1 MGLAQVDAGR
11 VRSRLKPVTE
21 LKFPGSSGR
30 DDSHWKVC
38 ASNFSPKPCY
48 EWYAELVERLASGLG
63 KGEHLP
69 LYRVSDGEFRF
80 VLGPVTQRRLPWQLA
95 APQVAARFRERM
107 HGTVRGHR
115 SGATYYGYE
124 ECSAEEWAA
133 LREKYPEQL
142 RRVAEEGVLAIL
154 LHETK
159 TVEQYVAESLD
170 WFDEHRLPVTP
181 SNNNHVYSLYA
192 LLHGP
197 DRHRLLRGR
206 QVLVVTSL
214 NPVNISGIAA
224 GLRRKGVARV
234 QFLGMSQSKALMA
247 VLDLRAVKRLVDLVL
262 IGAGIGSVNV
272 LDQVRPLGAVA
283 MDVGFRLSTLAN
295 PELRFER
302 GYCVPDDECEP
313 LKIKFESRASPWR
326 LVKMRA
332 RRIVGEARRRGEEAG
347 RRSLGGRAGIVV
359 KAAKA
364 RRSR

>member
-1 MGLAQVDAGR
+1 MGLAQVDAGPLR
-11 VRSRLKPVTE
+11 NRLKPVAE
-21 LKFPGSSGR
+21 LKFPGFSR
-30 DDSHWKVC
+30 HDDPNWKVY
-38 ASNFSPKPCY
+38 AFNFSPKPCY
-48 EWYAELVERLASGLG
+48 EWYAELVERLASSLG

-69 LYRVSDGEFRF
+69 LYRISDGEFRF
-80 VLGPVTQRRLPWQLA
+80 MVGPVTQRRPPWQLT
-95 APQVAARFRERM
+95 APQVAARFRELM

-124 ECSAEEWAA
+124 EYSAEEWAA

-154 LHETK
+154 LHETE
-159 TVEQYVAESLD
+159 TVEQYVPEILD
-170 WFDEHRLPVTP
+170 WFDEHRVPVTP
-181 SNNNHVYSLYA
+181 ANYHHMYSVYA

-214 NPVNISGIAA
+214 NPAKVSGIEA
-224 GLRRKGVARV
+224 GLRREGVAGV
-234 QFLGMSQSKALMA
+234 QFLGISQSKAMMD
-247 VLDLRAVKRLVDLVL
+247 VLDLRAVKRPVDLVL

-283 MDVGFRLSTLAN
+283 MDVGFCLSTLAN

-302 GYCVPDDECEP
+302 GYCVPDDEFEP
-313 LKIKFESRASPWR
+313 LKMKFEWRASPWR

-332 RRIVGEARRRGEEAG
+332 RRIVGEARRRGKDLLAG
-347 RRSLGGRAGIVV
+347 TRE
-359 KAAKA
+359 
-364 RRSR
+364 